1 MSAAGRRSLLKIT
14 FGEMRQMGLSGVLVY
29 TAVITL
35 RSMPI
40 IGRDQCVYPTLS
52 LDLCVRVAVV
62 ATPMSDLTS
71 SEVTR
76 ALLLAGC

>member
-40 IGRDQCVYPTLS
+40 IGRDQSVYPTLS
-52 LDLCVRVAVV
+52 LDMCV
-62 ATPMSDLTS
+62 
-71 SEVTR
+71 
-76 ALLLAGC
+76 GCGSRDADV